1 MDILILFPFVLSCA
15 FSDAITQHIPNRL
28 ILCGL
33 IGAILARGSLV
44 CRSPFLLVDGL
55 AGFLL
60 PWLVIGP
67 LAALKMFGGGDVK
80 LLSVI
85 GLWLGARRCLMV
97 MWHALLIA
105 AVWSVVLVI
114 RRRNLIWRLSCLY
127 RYAGKIMRSGRL
139 FPYRGSVIS
148 DSMRFGDSVSGAMDP
163 SGKNGTYKA
172 MDFSGEFCFAV
183 PIFLAFWLNL

>member
-33 IGAILARGSLV
+33 IGALLARGSLV

-163 SGKNGTYKA
+163 CGKNGTYKA
-172 MDFSGEFCFAV
+172 MDSSGEFCFAV

>member
-33 IGAILARGSLV
+33 IGALLARGSLV

-114 RRRNLIWRLSCLY
+114 N
-127 RYAGKIMRSGRL
+127 
-139 FPYRGSVIS
+139 
-148 DSMRFGDSVSGAMDP
+148 
-163 SGKNGTYKA
+163 
-172 MDFSGEFCFAV
+172 
-183 PIFLAFWLNL
+183 